1 MMRALLRRLHPVAQ
15 QLGFYTSYE
24 LQEAE
29 YIGVSDASDSR
40 EQLRSRGYEPVPRL
54 LGIPLQATKTH
65 PVSERDH
72 DWALRKV
79 DESDP
84 QMQFHVHA
92 WRQPEGTEIYS
103 HWEYRPDLRQL
114 DCETHSMRK
123 ERLRTH
129 YRPIYGR
136 DYVQGKSDATVNDLV
151 KG

>member
-1 MMRALLRRLHPVAQ
+1 MMRALLRRLHPVAE
-15 QLGFYTSYE
+15 QLGFYTSYQ

-40 EQLRSRGYEPVPRL
+40 EQLRSRGYERVPRL

-72 DWALRKV
+72 DWALRKK

-92 WRQPEGTEIYS
+92 WRIVFAGLTAQYGLGERELLLLIVAIVAVSAPES
-103 HWEYRPDLRQL
+103 L
-114 DCETHSMRK
+114 DK
-123 ERLRTH
+123 L
-129 YRPIYGR
+129 PVGPN
-136 DYVQGKSDATVNDLV
+136 K
-151 KG
+151 K

>member
-1 MMRALLRRLHPVAQ
+1 MMRALLRRLHPVAE
-15 QLGFYTSYE
+15 QLGFYTSYQ

-40 EQLRSRGYEPVPRL
+40 EQLRSRGYERVPRL

-65 PVSERDH
+65 PASGSDH

-79 DESDP
+79 DDSDP